1 MTRSTFFKHF
11 ELLADQ
17 PDAVAKLRT
26 LIFELA
32 AEGMLLGPAS
42 KPVEKTHLGEFAEF
56 VMGQAPAGNECNT
69 NGEGTI
75 FVKAGEFGPLYA
87 EVKCWT
93 TRPLKFAKRGDVLI
107 CVVGA
112 TVGKLNLAI
121 DSAIGR
127 SVAAIRPSKALRTK
141 FLYYSLMPFVLRL
154 RNSSRGSAQGVI
166 GKDDLGKIRIW
177 IPTTEVQDK
186 VVAKV
191 DGLMS
196 LCDELEQ
203 RQQAR
208 QHARGQLQQS
218 ALHHLQAAREP
229 STFAGAWQR
238 VRDHFHLLHDTPDAI
253 PQLRQAIITLAIQG
267 KVVPQ
272 DSKEEAGERIL
283 ERIKRAKAAQPSNGK
298 ADELESIPAV
308 EGSEA
313 PFALPASW
321 TWARLGEVARIKH
334 GFAFKSEL
342 FTDEPTPFVL
352 TTPGNFYEKG
362 GFRDRG
368 AKTKYYRGKVPAEFV
383 LRPGD
388 LIIPMTEQAPGLLG
402 SPAFIPKDGKTY
414 LHNQRLGKLGFYA
427 DLIAPEFASI
437 FFNSAFFRGELG
449 KTCTGMKVRH
459 TSPRKVLRVPFPIC
473 SLAEQK
479 RIVARVEELLRWCDT
494 LEAQLRQTRTL
505 GAHLLASTLHHL
517 LAV

>member
-238 VRDHFHLLHDTPDAI
+238 VRDHFHLLHDTPDAL
-253 PQLRQAIITLAIQG
+253 PQLRQAILSLAVQGHLVQRIQKDGTGGEILNGIGAKPITPADAPFLPDHWKWAALGDLVVKMDSGWSPACPPEPAADNQWG
-267 KVVPQ
+267 VLKTTAVQSVRYLEEHNKVLPRHLKPRPEHEVMKG
-272 DSKEEAGERIL
+272 DILITRAGPKNRVGVSCVVESTRPRLMISDKIVRFQLRPVIFPRFAALCLNAGYSSEVL
-283 ERIKRAKAAQPSNGK
+283 ERLKSGMAESQMNISQPK
-298 ADELESIPAV
+298 L
-308 EGSEA
+308 
-313 PFALPASW
+313 
-321 TWARLGEVARIKH
+321 K
-334 GFAFKSEL
+334 
-342 FTDEPTPFVL
+342 
-352 TTPGNFYEKG
+352 TTPLP
-362 GFRDRG
+362 
-368 AKTKYYRGKVPAEFV
+368 VP
-383 LRPGD
+383 P
-388 LIIPMTEQAPGLLG
+388 
-402 SPAFIPKDGKTY
+402 
-414 LHNQRLGKLGFYA
+414 
-427 DLIAPEFASI
+427 
-437 FFNSAFFRGELG
+437 
-449 KTCTGMKVRH
+449 
-459 TSPRKVLRVPFPIC
+459 
-473 SLAEQK
+473 LAEQK

-494 LEAQLRQTRTL
+494 LEAQLHQTRTL

-517 LAV
+517 LAA